1 MHFLLLLQELS
12 EWESS
17 KKAKKQKKIHLLVFQ
32 DDKWWP
38 NDGNAEIEN
47 ESYVLLSMQYIPHD
61 NVHYYYQQ
69 QRNVQFF
76 IV

>member
-1 MHFLLLLQELS
+1 MMTEAQLH
-12 EWESS
+12 
-17 KKAKKQKKIHLLVFQ
+17 
-32 DDKWWP
+32 WP
-38 NDGNAEIEN
+38 EIEN